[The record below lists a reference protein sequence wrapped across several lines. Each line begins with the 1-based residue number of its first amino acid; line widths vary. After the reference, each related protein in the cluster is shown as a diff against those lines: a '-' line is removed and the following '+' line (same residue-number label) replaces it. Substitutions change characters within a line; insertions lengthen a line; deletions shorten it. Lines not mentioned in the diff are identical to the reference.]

1 MAVATLEQMDA
12 KIEELREATRIA
24 NGVLKDLKAAQR
36 EAKEETE
43 RQAEHWKEQLKEII
57 VDYVKAELNSLG
69 DMFSKAEKDLSAK
82 FFRHFDQLIKN
93 FFEGED
99 GISLIELTERRKKFM
114 STLMTQRMI
123 DGTTP
128 R

>member
-12 KIEELREATRIA
+12 KIEELREATRLA
-24 NGVLKDLKAAQR
+24 NAALKDLKTAR
-36 EAKEETE
+36 KEAIAETE
-43 RQAEHWKEQLKEII
+43 RQAEHWKEQIKEII

-69 DMFSKAEKDLSAK
+69 DMFGKAEKDLSDK
-82 FFRHFDQLIKN
+82 FFRHFDELIKN
-93 FFEGED
+93 IFEGQE
-99 GISLIELTERRKKFM
+99 GVSLTELAKRRNKYMDK
-114 STLMTQRMI
+114 LMQQRMI

>member
-12 KIEELREATRIA
+12 KIEELREATRLA
-24 NGVLKDLKAAQR
+24 NAALKDLKTAR
-36 EAKEETE
+36 KEAIAETE
-43 RQAEHWKEQLKEII
+43 RQAEHWKEQIKEII

-69 DMFSKAEKDLSAK
+69 DMFGKAEKDLSDK
-82 FFRHFDQLIKN
+82 FFRHFDELIEN
-93 FFEGED
+93 IFEGQE
-99 GISLIELTERRKKFM
+99 GISLTELAKRRKKYM
-114 STLMTQRMI
+114 DKLMTQRMI